1 MSTSFSADDLAELR
15 PIFSALS
22 HRTGHISAADLYP
35 VLKSINRT
43 QYTEPSVEAL
53 LTQYDRN
60 GNGYLEWEEFLSF
73 MASLSEDDNIALRQS
88 INVTSADYQ
97 PLPTSVEPTR
107 RVSSQSSGSGGGRS
121 PSVPSSASFEGIHP
135 AALLNPAFARPHQ
148 SRTPS
153 PTPSPTL
160 TPDTGSSLSRRRRAD
175 SSSNASSSYKSV
187 PSTTTTVNTSTST
200 TSTAHS
206 AVPSSAAAQTVTFN
220 PPTVVLPP
228 PGPNLRQ
235 SSITLATLSSLPPPP
250 ELVHTSSAVTAA
262 PIDLYSAVKYFYIV
276 LATATTTPATSSS
289 TSAPVYVLSLQD
301 PPPPTT
307 GGNIITKTASTLINV
322 PLTVGSVVTNAVT
335 NTVAGV
341 TGLDNKFKI
350 GKMRLRLVRRG
361 GRINEKWFIGEDGL
375 IYSAWKKDYVLGG
388 KPCRF
393 YEIKTETLDSDDVST
408 SSSSSS
414 SSGVSDNP
422 LGAVGDYGQPPA
434 ANIREKL
441 GAPVTARDLT
451 WKGGLKGVTG
461 LICRAPARSLS
472 SNDVLGGASTTTGVF
487 GGGMGKQLGVLRQCC
502 GEEECEREKVTD
514 GVECGFIA
522 VNGEEERDDTTAVTA
537 TASSSNSSGISIS
550 APHPVVEAMGP
561 TSLPPAAAV
570 VGAAVPVRWAQ
581 PLQVGSGTKL
591 SEESKEEDGTKKKE
605 KRSSGGFF
613 HLPHLSSSKKKEK
626 KKAEEEQ
633 RAALMAEK
641 ARVEAEKQ
649 ANIRRQ
655 QELLAAQQA
664 AAAANKPVTA
674 TAAALHPNAP
684 SLTTQHSSTNAA
696 ASSAKPGRFL
706 ELHKWRIESEFVAFL
721 YDNVYGV
728 LFDYMSHLSFV
739 QYQKQVDLHQRK
751 ETEHTA
757 SVVRTPIQTTVDWEW
772 QPIWSTEVSGRGGLG
787 GEVSVWRPVVPPGC
801 VFFGDYA
808 HSRKSVPVER
818 VTVAQMHVA
827 FARPKLFQKVWERK
841 TSSGT
846 IYFWSPVPPSD
857 EYQPLGLVCTLSPV
871 APSADQLAVVV
882 VHRSYLKFNH
892 TQLKQQVY
900 AETGD
905 REWSMWRTPAP
916 LSTVAVSSFASQPPN
931 GYYFTLLEAYEPSE
945 PSPLSQPVQTYT
957 GNGGVEDWQLL
968 WDDRNTLTNRSCSF
982 WRPKLRDGAVRFGDM
997 ALLGHDVP
1005 GTGAVTALDHPGFR
1019 RPLTYELEYKM
1030 HRSNKRCYIWRP
1042 VVANSDY
1049 EVLGFI
1055 ATAHSEP
1062 PPLDAMRVVHRALLL
1077 PYGHVEQ
1084 AWLES
1089 NSDVQ
1094 NMTLL
1099 NAGRYVVG
1107 GAVGA
1112 VVGGGN
1118 DDGKYGEAMVWR
1130 NISTRTF
1137 FMYKNT
1143 HRGPSL
1149 PHYRLPMSQVD
1160 HMQVVAR
1167 LEDHGTSMMQACL
1180 GLLETVQQTV
1190 QVTQYKKLGLLPRQV
1205 AVLLQ
1210 AVRGC
1215 LHYAGDSDE
1224 QEDQFHFS
1232 EAFLLRLR
1240 PMRAQMASI
1249 HTTLKR
1255 YVYDTVA
1262 AHDGDMEEQVI
1273 LLDTLYP
1280 IMVQLPDIDTGD
1292 DFGRWQFKPHLSAK
1306 QHKSVLASLFDDQI
1320 GNELAV
1326 QFYTLFPPEIPNP
1339 AIDGPLSPASNA
1351 AAMDERKGQV
1361 GQLLEKMDAL
1371 LKDLRLVEEQTDELD
1386 IRLHYIEIYHSYFRS
1401 LLRSRF
1407 HPRQMLLSELLAAV
1421 KWLYTYTTL
1430 VEQML
1435 GHTEASVRMCSDFDS
1450 LIDELMDEH
1459 DEQQKARIIGW
1470 VGNILHNEENNTADK
1485 DDEGY
1490 YFTSGPQDLFLNIN
1504 SLYDHAVQ
1512 SDLGAKALFRIAIMY
1527 AHVLL
1532 YFQECLKRYLAHLE
1546 VTEESDTAGS
1556 TGGGLLALTDVSG
1569 LRAADAA
1576 AGVPKTAD
1584 SKGVAATGWLKP
1596 TSFLLAQINNSKAY
1610 EADTEDMRSH
1620 VLDTLH
1626 ELADEQL
1633 DDVDDTFDE
1642 VGDGFFDV
1650 ATAALRVLVKRS
1662 IKPLLPYLSGL
1673 FTTSHVGAAGS
1684 GYLRTNVLDKLTV
1697 VYNDVSSGVNREAL
1711 ISKFVQ
1717 ETCVSMLN
1725 IYVRALL
1732 TNLHKSGE
1740 KLQRLMDVTT
1750 QDRSAIIG
1758 FYREWND
1765 YLPEDI
1771 LIRRLA
1777 LLTAIQKLA
1786 RDKGNDLLQTVQSL
1800 KHLLANDAV
1809 VTPYVTTNAILEMRT
1824 DMTHQEKSE
1833 ILELFP
1839 EESAEQKGNKL
1850 KRVTL
1855 SDLSFL
1861 STTATSYQLEVTA
1874 VRGDG
1879 LAPKDGET
1887 SDPFVLLY
1895 LMEDLKGSKPLTMR
1909 RTKWLPKTL
1918 QPVWNMKWSDFS
1930 AKDVSSVKCL
1940 LFEVWDHDV
1949 LGSDFMGQAVL
1960 TMEQIRQQ
1968 KLLNINLQS
1977 LSAASITSTQY
1988 LGNKTGTDGRGTG
2001 ADKRKD
2007 EAKRDDEKHDIRE
2020 MTFTLPLTQRDGV
2033 KNAGD
2038 DLVSGTLTINIGYY
2052 HKPPTGASQQPV
2064 NIPQSLITPPLQAPV
2079 KPAAPQPATAT
2090 TRSGPK
2096 MLDLSTGAIMA
2107 GLDRGPDTSNVEFA
2121 PPPTTLAAASG
2132 ALGGSLIGLPTTE
2145 AAHRSLLDKVMFRHR
2160 KAIVPAEQT
2169 AEQAEIAR
2177 LREKERQRKEEEL
2190 EQLKADDVAKQNHA
2204 AISRLE
2210 GRAGHAATERRWTS
2224 KKSSR
2229 SWWGG
2234 GRSTKGQLRKQR
2246 LDEQKER
2253 EKRYKELKSKEK
2265 ETEWIQRGALSQAME
2280 QARGKA
2286 IGGTKKAN
2294 DCTIM

>member
-1 MSTSFSADDLAELR
+1 MLSAIHGHTYCRTHSF
-15 PIFSALS
+15 
-22 HRTGHISAADLYP
+22 T
-35 VLKSINRT
+35 
-43 QYTEPSVEAL
+43 L
-53 LTQYDRN
+53 LCVRV
-60 GNGYLEWEEFLSF
+60 
-73 MASLSEDDNIALRQS
+73 R
-88 INVTSADYQ
+88 
-97 PLPTSVEPTR
+97 R
-107 RVSSQSSGSGGGRS
+107 RV
-121 PSVPSSASFEGIHP
+121 
-135 AALLNPAFARPHQ
+135 LLR
-148 SRTPS
+148 
-153 PTPSPTL
+153 
-160 TPDTGSSLSRRRRAD
+160 
-175 SSSNASSSYKSV
+175 
-187 PSTTTTVNTSTST
+187 
-200 TSTAHS
+200 
-206 AVPSSAAAQTVTFN
+206 
-220 PPTVVLPP
+220 
-228 PGPNLRQ
+228 
-235 SSITLATLSSLPPPP
+235 
-250 ELVHTSSAVTAA
+250 
-262 PIDLYSAVKYFYIV
+262 
-276 LATATTTPATSSS
+276 
-289 TSAPVYVLSLQD
+289 
-301 PPPPTT
+301 
-307 GGNIITKTASTLINV
+307 
-322 PLTVGSVVTNAVT
+322 
-335 NTVAGV
+335 
-341 TGLDNKFKI
+341 
-350 GKMRLRLVRRG
+350 
-361 GRINEKWFIGEDGL
+361 FIGEDGL

-393 YEIKTETLDSDDVST
+393 YEIRTETVDSDDVAT
-408 SSSSSS
+408 APNGG
-414 SSGVSDNP
+414 SGVTTASDNP
-422 LGAVGDYGQPPA
+422 LSVVGDYGQPPA

-441 GAPVTARDLT
+441 GAPVTARDLS
-451 WKGGLKGVTG
+451 WKGGLKGITG
-461 LICRAPARSLS
+461 LICRPPTRSLS
-472 SNDVLGGASTTTGVF
+472 SPDVLNAQSTFAGSF
-487 GGGMGKQLGVLRQCC
+487 GGIGKQLGVLRQCC
-502 GEEECEREKVTD
+502 GEEECEREKLSD

-522 VNGEEERDDTTAVTA
+522 VNGEEERDDGTITTTTTTTV
-537 TASSSNSSGISIS
+537 SSTTNNAISIS
-550 APHPVVEAMGP
+550 APHYPTEATGP
-561 TSLPPAAAV
+561 TSLPATAMTA
-570 VGAAVPVRWAQ
+570 GATVPVRWAQ
-581 PLQVGSGTKL
+581 PIQMGPAAKVT
-591 SEESKEEDGTKKKE
+591 EESKEADTKKE

-633 RAALMAEK
+633 RAALLAEK

-649 ANIRRQ
+649 AHIKRQ
-655 QELLAAQQA
+655 QELLAAQL
-664 AAAANKPVTA
+664 AAAANQPITA
-674 TAAALHPNAP
+674 TAAGLHPNAHSTAP
-684 SLTTQHSSTNAA
+684 QHASTNAA
-696 ASSAKPGRFL
+696 ASSAQPGHFL

-728 LFDYMSHLSFV
+728 LFDFMSHLSFV
-739 QYQKQVDLHQRK
+739 QYQKQVDLHQLK

-757 SVVRTPIQTTVDWEW
+757 SVVRTPIQTSVDWEW
-772 QPIWSTEVSGRGGLG
+772 QPVWSIEVSARAGTG
-787 GEVSVWRPVVPPGC
+787 GEVSVWRPVVPPGY
-801 VFFGDYA
+801 VFFGDYV
-808 HSRKSVPVER
+808 HGRKSQPAER
-818 VTVAQMHVA
+818 VTVAQMHIA
-827 FARPKLFQKVWERK
+827 FARPKLYQKVLERK

-846 IYFWSPVPPSD
+846 VYFWLPVAPND
-857 EYQPLGLVCTLSPV
+857 EYRPLGHICTLSPV
-871 APSADQLAVVV
+871 APNADQIAVVV
-882 VHRSYLKFNH
+882 VHRSYLKFNRI
-892 TQLKQQVY
+892 QLKQQVY

-905 REWSMWRTPAP
+905 REWSIWRAPAP
-916 LSTVAVSSFASQPPN
+916 LSTLAISASATQPPN

-945 PSPLSQPVQTYT
+945 PTPLSQPVQTFT
-957 GNGGVEDWQLL
+957 GNGGAEDWQLL

-982 WRPKLRDGAVRFGDM
+982 WRPKLREGAVRFGDM

-1042 VVANSDY
+1042 VAANSDY
-1049 EVLGFI
+1049 EVLGYL
-1055 ATAHSEP
+1055 ATAHSDP
-1062 PPLDAMRVVHRALLL
+1062 PSLDAVRVVHRALLV

-1112 VVGGGN
+1112 VVGGGGG
-1118 DDGKYGEAMVWR
+1118 DDKYGEAMVWR

-1143 HRGPSL
+1143 HRGPPL

-1167 LEDHGTSMMQACL
+1167 LELHGTSMMQACL

-1215 LHYAGDSDE
+1215 LHYAGDTDE
-1224 QEDQFHFS
+1224 REDQFHFS
-1232 EAFLLRLR
+1232 DDFLERLQ
-1240 PMRAQMASI
+1240 PMRAQMTSI
-1249 HTTLKR
+1249 YSTLKR
-1255 YVYDTVA
+1255 YVYDTIA

-1280 IMVQLPDIDTGD
+1280 VMMQLPDINVAD
-1292 DFGRWQFKPHLSAK
+1292 DFASWQYKPHISAK

-1326 QFYTLFPPEIPNP
+1326 KFYTLFPPEVPNP
-1339 AIDGPLSPASNA
+1339 ALDGPLSPASNA
-1351 AAMDERKGQV
+1351 AEMEERKGQV
-1361 GQLLEKMDAL
+1361 GQLLDKMDGL
-1371 LKDLRLVEEQTDELD
+1371 LGDLRLVEEQTDEND

-1407 HPRQMLLSELLAAV
+1407 HPRQMLLSELLSAV

-1450 LIDELMDEH
+1450 LIDELMDQH

-1470 VGNILHNEENNTADK
+1470 VGNILHNEENTNADK
-1485 DDEGY
+1485 DDEGLY
-1490 YFTSGPQDLFLNIN
+1490 YTSGPQDLFLNIN

-1546 VTEESDTAGS
+1546 VTEQSEVASGATAG
-1556 TGGGLLALTDVSG
+1556 GFLALTEGSG
-1569 LRAADAA
+1569 LKAADAA
-1576 AGVPKTAD
+1576 AGVKSAD
-1584 SKGVAATGWLKP
+1584 SKASGATEPVKP
-1596 TSFLLAQINNSKAY
+1596 TSFLLAQINNSKLY
-1610 EADTEDMRSH
+1610 EDDTEDLRSH

-1642 VGDGFFDV
+1642 VTDGFFDV
-1650 ATAALRVLVKRS
+1650 ATAAMQVLVKRS
-1662 IKPLLPYLSGL
+1662 IKPLLPYLTGL
-1673 FTTSHVGAAGS
+1673 FTASHVGAAGS
-1684 GYLRTNVLDKLTV
+1684 GYLRTNVLDKLTI
-1697 VYNDVSSGVNREAL
+1697 VYNDVSSGVNREAFV
-1711 ISKFVQ
+1711 SKFVQ
-1717 ETCVSMLN
+1717 ETCVSVLN

-1732 TNLHKSGE
+1732 TNLHKSGS
-1740 KLQRLMDVTT
+1740 KLQRLVDVTV
-1750 QDRSAIIG
+1750 QDRSAIVS

-1777 LLTAIQKLA
+1777 LLSAVQKLA
-1786 RDKGNDLLQTVQSL
+1786 TDKGNNLLQTVQSL
-1800 KHLLANDAV
+1800 KHLLANDPAL
-1809 VTPYVTTNAILEMRT
+1809 TPYVTTNALLEMRT
-1824 DMTHQEKSE
+1824 DMTHAERDE
-1833 ILELFP
+1833 ILALFP

-1855 SDLSFL
+1855 TDLSFL
-1861 STTATSYQLEVTA
+1861 ATTATSYQLEVTA

-1879 LAPKDGET
+1879 LAPKDGDT
-1887 SDPFVLLY
+1887 SDPFLLLY
-1895 LMEDLKGSKPLTMR
+1895 LMEDLKRSKPLTMR

-1918 QPVWNMKWSDFS
+1918 QPVWNMKWADFS

-1960 TMEQIRQQ
+1960 TMEQVRQQ
-1968 KLLNINLQS
+1968 KLLNVNLQS
-1977 LSAASITSTQY
+1977 LSAANITNTQFV
-1988 LGNKTGTDGRGTG
+1988 GFKTGVAAGAT

-2007 EAKRDDEKHDIRE
+2007 EAKKDDGKDDHRE

-2033 KNAGD
+2033 KNAGN
-2038 DLVSGTLTINIGYY
+2038 DLVSGHITVTIAYY
-2052 HKPPTGASQQPV
+2052 HKPATGGSQQPV

-2079 KPAAPQPATAT
+2079 KPAAPQPAPAAA
-2090 TRSGPK
+2090 RSGPK
-2096 MLDLSTGAIMA
+2096 MLDMSTGAIMA

-2121 PPPTTLAAASG
+2121 PAPTSLAAASG
-2132 ALGGSLIGLPTTE
+2132 ALGGSLVGLPTTE

-2160 KAIVPAEQT
+2160 KVIVPVEQT
-2169 AEQAEIAR
+2169 AEQVEIAR

-2190 EQLKADDVAKQNHA
+2190 EQLRVGEQAKQNHA
-2204 AISRLE
+2204 SISRLE
-2210 GRAGHAATERRWTS
+2210 SRAGHAATERRWTG
-2224 KKSSR
+2224 KSNKR

-2265 ETEWIQRGALSQAME
+2265 ETEWIQRGALSQAFE

-2286 IGGTKKAN
+2286 VGGTKKN
-2294 DCTIM
+2294 DCVIM